1 MSRSFKIASVILL
14 LLILSMNIY
23 ILVVLKKSKNMTS
36 EQFCNCFAA
45 QYDGSEGD
53 PNKKCYYGGY
63 CYNKEKITKLYE
75 DGAFLPT
82 FDGV

>member
-1 MSRSFKIASVILL
+1 MFKIASVILL

-23 ILVVLKKSKNMTS
+23 ILVILKKKKIGESY
-36 EQFCNCFAA
+36 CNCFSA
-45 QYDGSEGD
+45 QYDGSAGE

-63 CYNKEKITKLYE
+63 CYNKEKITRLYE